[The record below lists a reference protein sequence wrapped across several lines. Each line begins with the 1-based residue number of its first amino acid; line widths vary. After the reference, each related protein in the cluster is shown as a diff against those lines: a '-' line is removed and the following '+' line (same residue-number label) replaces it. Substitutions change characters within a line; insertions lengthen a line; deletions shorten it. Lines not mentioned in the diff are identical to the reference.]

1 MRKMTKNQDF
11 SAKFSQNQPNLE
23 FIKGQDFKMYDQLAL
38 ESVSN
43 TNLGQNLKRA
53 MNKDRIYQPD
63 LEFVIKISMYF
74 NF

>member
-23 FIKGQDFKMYDQLAL
+23 FIKGQDFRMYDQLAL

-53 MNKDRIYQPD
+53 KNKD
-63 LEFVIKISMYF
+63 ISARLRDQYVF
-74 NF
+74 QLLNIE

>member
-1 MRKMTKNQDF
+1 
-11 SAKFSQNQPNLE
+11 
-23 FIKGQDFKMYDQLAL
+23 MYDQLAL

-74 NF
+74 NFWILNDQLALKSVSNMYYLPGLLFGKPN

>member
-1 MRKMTKNQDF
+1 
-11 SAKFSQNQPNLE
+11 
-23 FIKGQDFKMYDQLAL
+23 MYDQLALDL